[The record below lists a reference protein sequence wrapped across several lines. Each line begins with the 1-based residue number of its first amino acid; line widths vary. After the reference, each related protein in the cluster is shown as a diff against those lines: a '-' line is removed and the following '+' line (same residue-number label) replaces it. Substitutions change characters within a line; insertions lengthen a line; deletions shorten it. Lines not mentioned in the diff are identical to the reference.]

1 MTHPAM
7 QQRSRLT
14 SVVSAGGLNPA
25 DRVGILG
32 YGSQGRAQALNLRDS
47 GVVVRIG
54 LREDSASREQ
64 VLRDGLEACPLDT
77 LAREMDWIVF
87 LIPDEA
93 QPEVYTGLEPSFK
106 PGTAIVFAHGFNI
119 HYRKIIPRD
128 DLDVLLVAPLAVGEK
143 VRALYE
149 SGGGP
154 PCVIA
159 CDRDATGHAWVR
171 VRRYAQALNRAPV
184 RLFESSFAEET
195 ETDLFAEQAILCGG
209 LNHLIAAGF
218 ETLVAAGYQPEIAY
232 FSCLEEVKYM
242 ADLIYARGLAGM
254 REAISTTAEYGDYTR
269 GPRVIGEAVRAAMSD
284 LLTEIR
290 SGSFARELDAELQ
303 SGGKRLAGFRNRARE
318 QAIETVRRG
327 VISRTRETQDAMEPG
342 GS

>member
-1 MTHPAM
+1 MTRPARP
-7 QQRSRLT
+7 QGNRST
-14 SVVSAGGLNPA
+14 PVDTPPGLSLG

-47 GVVVRIG
+47 GATVRIG
-54 LREDSASREQ
+54 LREGSASQ
-64 VLRDGLEACPLDT
+64 AHVHRDGLESSSLDT
-77 LAREMDWIVF
+77 LAREMDWLAF
-87 LIPDEA
+87 LIPDEV
-93 QPEVYTGLEPSFK
+93 QPAVYAGLEPLLK
-106 PGTAIVFAHGFNI
+106 PGTALVFAHGFNI
-119 HYRKIIPRD
+119 HYQKIIPRN

-159 CDRDATGHAWVR
+159 CARDVTGQALVR
-171 VRRYAQALNRAPV
+171 AHRYAQALNRTPV
-184 RLFESSFAEET
+184 RVFKSSFAEET

-232 FSCLEEVKYM
+232 FCCLEEVKYM

-269 GPRVIGEAVRAAMSD
+269 GPRVIGEATRVAMSD
-284 LLTEIR
+284 LLAEIR
-290 SGSFARELDAELQ
+290 SGAFARELEQELQ
-303 SGGKRLAGFRNRARE
+303 KGATRLTDFRRRAHE
-318 QAIETVRRG
+318 QAIESVRHRVLG
-327 VISRTRETQDAMEPG
+327 HTPETADPG
-342 GS
+342 GA